1 MSTTSQASWNKLDE
15 KLSVTGQI
23 SVDDIATIAAAG
35 YKSIICNRPDGEG
48 GETQPIS
55 AELENAARSAGV
67 RFACLPVE
75 IGPIAEEKRAAF
87 HRLLEE
93 LPGPVL
99 AFCSSGNR
107 ARALYRH
114 NTALDAAPT
123 EKSDAACDWRHI
135 PDTAAATMHGQT
147 GSATD
152 AHTLSG
158 AGTAD
163 ERHPVTAACNWGNAF
178 DVVVAGGGSAG
189 LGVTASLLRRR
200 PSLRIAII
208 EPSDKHYYQP
218 AWTLVGGGAY
228 AIDQTVRNTAD
239 VMPPG
244 AEWIKAEVAE
254 FAPDDNLV
262 HLADGRSIG
271 YRQLIVCPGIRL
283 AWEKIEGIE
292 ETLGQNGVTSNYQF
306 NLAPYTWSLTQQ
318 LKNGK
323 ALFTQPP
330 MPIKCAGAPQK
341 AMYLS
346 CDYWLRQHI
355 LEDIEVEFNT
365 ATAVLFGVA
374 EFVPPLME
382 YVKRY
387 HARLVF
393 NSNLVKVNGPEKI
406 ATFEIKDAS
415 GQITRVDKSFDMLHV
430 TPPQVTPD
438 CLRNSP
444 LADVSGFCEVNP
456 KTLQHVRYPDIFS
469 LGDACSSPNTKTAA
483 AIRKQI
489 VIVAENLLT
498 LKEDRKPEAIYDGYG
513 ACPLTVGD
521 GKVILAEFGFGGK
534 LLPTFPLDP
543 TIARKS
549 YWWFKT
555 RLFPWLYWNG
565 MLKGHEWLTR
575 STDTK

>member
-1 MSTTSQASWNKLDE
+1 
-15 KLSVTGQI
+15 
-23 SVDDIATIAAAG
+23 
-35 YKSIICNRPDGEG
+35 
-48 GETQPIS
+48 
-55 AELENAARSAGV
+55 
-67 RFACLPVE
+67 
-75 IGPIAEEKRAAF
+75 
-87 HRLLEE
+87 
-93 LPGPVL
+93 
-99 AFCSSGNR
+99 
-107 ARALYRH
+107 
-114 NTALDAAPT
+114 
-123 EKSDAACDWRHI
+123 
-135 PDTAAATMHGQT
+135 
-147 GSATD
+147 
-152 AHTLSG
+152 
-158 AGTAD
+158 
-163 ERHPVTAACNWGNAF
+163 
-178 DVVVAGGGSAG
+178 
-189 LGVTASLLRRR
+189 
-200 PSLRIAII
+200 
-208 EPSDKHYYQP
+208 
-218 AWTLVGGGAY
+218 Y

-438 CLRNSP
+438 CLR
-444 LADVSGFCEVNP
+444 
-456 KTLQHVRYPDIFS
+456 
-469 LGDACSSPNTKTAA
+469 
-483 AIRKQI
+483 
-489 VIVAENLLT
+489 
-498 LKEDRKPEAIYDGYG
+498 
-513 ACPLTVGD
+513 
-521 GKVILAEFGFGGK
+521 
-534 LLPTFPLDP
+534 
-543 TIARKS
+543 
-549 YWWFKT
+549 
-555 RLFPWLYWNG
+555 
-565 MLKGHEWLTR
+565 
-575 STDTK
+575 